1 MTPIIK
7 GGSKMKIFRCDMC
20 GCIDKH
26 RPEEESEKELIDEF
40 GPKYCDVVCD
50 KCWEK
55 LRLRTD

>member
-1 MTPIIK
+1 
-7 GGSKMKIFRCDMC
+7 MKIFRCDMC